1 LHRTVLHPAILVF
14 DAFAAATGE
23 LAVVERS
30 FVVACFMCSTDLVV
44 IYVLVEDLNIIWL
57 RKV

>member
-1 LHRTVLHPAILVF
+1 LHRTVLHPAIRVF

-30 FVVACFMCSTDLVV
+30 FAVACFMSSADLVV
-44 IYVLVEDLNIIWL
+44 ISILVEDLNIIWL